1 MYGRFSDY
9 DIAKHRST
17 IVQLYIVFI
26 FTLII
31 GFIPNSYT
39 QGLSLA
45 LLLILMIAV
54 PMYGVS
60 APQGS
65 ILKSHMRY
73 LNGTIWKGST
83 FLLIGAGLVMYWVYK
98 GGDHS
103 AIAALQDQVQAG
115 TLVSEDSIYNTI
127 DAYMNTNFWLILKA
141 AIICIGPPLL
151 YMLMRILRAL
161 GCAAAG
167 DHVE

>member
-31 GFIPNSYT
+31 GFIPNSFT
-39 QGLSLA
+39 QGLSLV
-45 LLLILMIAV
+45 LLIALMIAV

-83 FLLIGAGLVMYWVYK
+83 FLLIGACLVVYWVYK

-103 AIAALQDQVQAG
+103 AITALQDQIQGG
-115 TLVSEDSIYNTI
+115 TMVDEGGIYATI
-127 DAYMNTNFWLILKA
+127 DTYMNTNFWLILKA
-141 AIICIGPPLL
+141 AIICLVPPVL
-151 YMLMRILRAL
+151 YMVMRIMRAL

>member
-17 IVQLYIVFI
+17 IVQLYVVFI

-31 GFIPNSYT
+31 GFIPNSFT

-45 LLLILMIAV
+45 LLVALMIAV
-54 PMYGVS
+54 PLYGVS

-83 FLLIGAGLVMYWVYK
+83 FLLIGACLVVYWIYK
-98 GGDHS
+98 SGDHS
-103 AIAALQDQVQAG
+103 AIADLQNQIQSG
-115 TLVSEDSIYNTI
+115 TMVDEASIYTTI
-127 DAYMNTNFWLILKA
+127 DMYMNTNFWLIFKA
-141 AIICIGPPLL
+141 VIICIGPPVL
-151 YMLMRILRAL
+151 YMFMRIVRAL

-167 DHVE
+167 AHAE